1 MFVSDLCS
9 AVLSNDVEQ
18 VTEILTDH
26 SVDVN
31 HPDCFG
37 ISVSSYVTNVTD
49 VDKRIVEMV
58 RSHRSFRGT
67 LEHSNNSN
75 DVSPRR
81 KGFVRIFS

>member
-1 MFVSDLCS
+1 MSTSDLCS
-9 AVLSNDVEQ
+9 VVLSNDVEQ

-37 ISVSSYVTNVTD
+37 ISVSSYATNVPN
-49 VDKRIVEMV
+49 VDKRIVEMI

-67 LEHSNNSN
+67 VEHNNSN
-75 DVSPRR
+75 DVSSRR
-81 KGFVRIFS
+81 KDFVGVFS